1 VNNLVA
7 ENLQLLH
14 RDIIAYV
21 PNYTLIEK
29 TSWNN
34 SNTVLVIQRRG
45 RVVTDYKNHPKVF
58 LIALQCMSISQL
70 PPKVWVRSFRPFLN
84 RKKNSS

>member
-1 VNNLVA
+1 MNNLVA
-7 ENLQLLH
+7 ENLKLLH

-58 LIALQCMSISQL
+58 LSALQCMSISQISPL
-70 PPKVWVRSFRPFLN
+70 KYGSGHFDPF
-84 RKKNSS
+84 

>member
-1 VNNLVA
+1 MNNLVA

-21 PNYTLIEK
+21 PNYTSIEK

-45 RVVTDYKNHPKVF
+45 RVVTDYRNWQKVC
-58 LIALQCMSISQL
+58 L
-70 PPKVWVRSFRPFLN
+70 VH
-84 RKKNSS
+84 

>member
-45 RVVTDYKNHPKVF
+45 RVVTDYKYRQKVW
-58 LIALQCMSISQL
+58 LVPSALQLKPISQICSQ
-70 PPKVWVRSFRPFLN
+70 KYGSGPF
-84 RKKNSS
+84 